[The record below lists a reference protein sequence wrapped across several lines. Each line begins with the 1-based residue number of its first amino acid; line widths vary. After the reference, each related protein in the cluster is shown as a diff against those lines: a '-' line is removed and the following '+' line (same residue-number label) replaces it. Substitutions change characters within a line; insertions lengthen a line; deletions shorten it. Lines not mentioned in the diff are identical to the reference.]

1 MEFYRKKSGKSGIPI
16 VPMVDILTI
25 LLIFFIVHTQ
35 WKQPQSSL
43 IINVPSAEFIKG
55 EEIKQKRAVLAVTH
69 DSKVYLDDSA
79 IEVTQLPTLL
89 MEMKKKNPD
98 LQMQLD
104 VDTDASFGTIVQILD
119 ALTAAGIDASD
130 VPARIESGSATTK

>member
-1 MEFYRKKSGKSGIPI
+1 MEFYRKKSGKGGIPI

-55 EEIKQKRAVLAVTH
+55 EEIKKKRAVLAVTH
-69 DSKVYLDDSA
+69 DSKVYLDNSPVD
-79 IEVTQLPTLL
+79 VTQLALL
-89 MEMKKKNPD
+89 LTEMKTKNPD

-104 VDTDASFGTIVQILD
+104 VDTDAAFGTIVQILD

-130 VPARIESGSATTK
+130 VPARIESSSATTK